1 MLSNQPEQRP
11 RQDDLEGGPTTD
23 RQCAAPDE
31 APCLDEALV
40 VSASQ
45 RSTSPF
51 MFIPVGSDQ
60 YPKALA
66 AFAKAT
72 TEPET
77 LVPYL
82 WQRFRDKVASG
93 GSVAIDFAAGA
104 EGRHIH
110 MLLDA
115 GFSKVYAG
123 DCDPASCAA
132 LRRAFSDSKVSVIQD
147 DILAMDPPE
156 AVDAGLLIHVGY
168 PSHVDAKAW
177 PRYIR
182 HCMETLAPGGQLF
195 VVLAHHVAGSF
206 KALEHFGAPR
216 VDLIDQTW
224 ELVRDSLPAYKFE
237 YDMVDAHVNPPDEE
251 TALLIMRWFLSDQP
265 PSAFDPARAV
275 EPLSEDAFVAYVR
288 EHLYN
293 PDTGILGWPSP
304 PVILTIMRRAACR
317 GSDNH
322 RNRNSP

>member
-1 MLSNQPEQRP
+1 MAIFTTIADRRFLHALPEKASGCEQLSNRGGGHRSEFLGEEQSCCLINPNNGQEKTTWKVARRP
-11 RQDDLEGGPTTD
+11 TD
-23 RQCAAPDE
+23 SAPHRMRLPAGD
-31 APCLDEALV
+31 ALV
-40 VSASQ
+40 VSAGQ

-51 MFIPVGSDQ
+51 LFIPVGSDQ
-60 YPKALA
+60 YPKVLV
-66 AFAKAT
+66 AFGKAT

-104 EGRHIH
+104 EGRHLH
-110 MLLDA
+110 LLLDA

-132 LRRAFSDSKVSVIQD
+132 LRCAFSDSKVTVIQD

-195 VVLAHHVAGSF
+195 VVLVEST
-206 KALEHFGAPR
+206 LL
-216 VDLIDQTW
+216 DLLRPWST
-224 ELVRDSLPAYKFE
+224 
-237 YDMVDAHVNPPDEE
+237 
-251 TALLIMRWFLSDQP
+251 
-265 PSAFDPARAV
+265 
-275 EPLSEDAFVAYVR
+275 SERR
-288 EHLYN
+288 EW
-293 PDTGILGWPSP
+293 I
-304 PVILTIMRRAACR
+304 
-317 GSDNH
+317 
-322 RNRNSP
+322 

>member
-1 MLSNQPEQRP
+1 MLSDQPEQRP
-11 RQDDLEGGPTTD
+11 REDDLESGPTTD
-23 RQCAAPDE
+23 RRCAALDE
-31 APCLDEALV
+31 APCCDEALV

-45 RSTSPF
+45 RSTRPF

-66 AFAKAT
+66 AFARAT

-82 WQRFRDKVASG
+82 RQRFRDKVASG

-104 EGRHIH
+104 EGRHVH
-110 MLLDA
+110 LLLDA

-132 LRRAFSDSKVSVIQD
+132 LRRAFPDSRVSVIQD
-147 DILAMDPPE
+147 DILTMAPPE
-156 AVDAGLLIHVGY
+156 EVDAGLLIHVGY

-195 VVLAHHVAGSF
+195 VVLAHYVAASF
-206 KALEHFGAPR
+206 EALEHFGAPR
-216 VDLIDQTW
+216 VDLINQTW

-237 YDMVDAHVNPPDEE
+237 YDMVDARVNPPDEE

-293 PDTGILGWPSP
+293 LDTGILGWLSP
-304 PVILTIMRRAACR
+304 PVIFTITRRGKDNSLTDCASMAM
-317 GSDNH
+317 
-322 RNRNSP
+322 P